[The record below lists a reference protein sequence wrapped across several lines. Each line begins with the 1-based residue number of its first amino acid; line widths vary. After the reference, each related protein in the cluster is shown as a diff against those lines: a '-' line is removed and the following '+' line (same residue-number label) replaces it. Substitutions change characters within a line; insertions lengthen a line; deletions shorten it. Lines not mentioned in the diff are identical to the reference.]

1 MPQKARLEKVTYANQ
16 TMALHGEKLWTDFP
30 EIVGCTATG
39 LVFYGEHFGDG
50 YPTGNGK
57 GFPGFG

>member
-1 MPQKARLEKVTYANQ
+1 MPQNARLEKVTYANQ
-16 TMALHGEKLWTDFP
+16 TMALHGEKLWTDV
-30 EIVGCTATG
+30 VGSTATG
-39 LVFYGEHFGDG
+39 LVCYGEHFGDC